1 MAGVPFAEDRMKA
14 AVLTKLNAPLEIAD
28 VEPLPPDVGQVAV
41 RMTATGICGAQLA
54 EIRGDKGNAKFL
66 PHLLGHEGCGIVE
79 GVGLGVTK
87 VRRGDKVVLHWRKGS
102 GIESEFPR
110 YRYAG
115 RIISSGKVVTFAE
128 HVVVSENRVT
138 PVPAQMEDNLCA
150 LLGCG
155 LSTALATLQHEAN
168 FAAGQS
174 LLVIGAGGLG
184 LNLLA
189 AARLF
194 HAEPVACLDLNVG
207 KQRMVER
214 LGASFWALPEIG
226 SRFDVVVDTVGNSG
240 TMATGLRHLAPG
252 GQLILVGHPTGDVTI
267 PGAGLFAG
275 EGQRIKA
282 TQGGGFAP
290 DRDVPRWVRLWQTG
304 KLRAQD
310 TITHSLP
317 FAQINE
323 GIDLVRNCQ
332 AGRVFLTFDA

>member
-1 MAGVPFAEDRMKA
+1 MKA
-14 AVLTKLNAPLEIAD
+14 AVLTKLNAPLELCPVD
-28 VEPLPPDVGQVAV
+28 PLPPDVGQVAV
-41 RMTATGICGAQLA
+41 RMLSTGICGAQLA
-54 EIRGDKGNAKFL
+54 EIRGEKGNEKFL

-79 GVGLGVTK
+79 SVGLGVTK

-110 YRYAG
+110 YRYGG

-128 HVVVSENRVT
+128 QVVVSENRVT
-138 PVPAQMEDNLCA
+138 PVPGQMDDDLCA

-155 LSTALATLQHEAN
+155 LSTALATLQHEAQ

-194 HAEPVACLDLNVG
+194 HAEPVACLDLNAG

-214 LGASFWALPEIG
+214 LGASFWMVPQIG

-240 TMATGLRHLAPG
+240 TISTGLRHLAPG
-252 GQLILVGHPTGDVTI
+252 GQLILVGHPTGDVTL
-267 PGAGLFAG
+267 PAAGLFAG

-282 TQGGGFAP
+282 TQGGGFMP
-290 DRDVPRWVRLWQTG
+290 DRDLQRWVNLWRTS
-304 KLRAQD
+304 KLKAWD
-310 TITHSLP
+310 TISHSMP
-317 FAQINE
+317 FSQINE
-323 GIDLVRNCQ
+323 GIDLVRDGK
-332 AGRVFLTFDA
+332 AGRVVLTFDA